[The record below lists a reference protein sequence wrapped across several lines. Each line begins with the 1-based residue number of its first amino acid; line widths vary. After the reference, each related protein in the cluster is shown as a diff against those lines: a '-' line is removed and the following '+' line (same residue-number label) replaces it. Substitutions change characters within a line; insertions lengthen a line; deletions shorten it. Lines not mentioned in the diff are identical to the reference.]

1 MPHFY
6 NADERYNLLVD
17 GLNPTRENHSIF
29 MDLEPTT
36 GSPLRGGKKMQ
47 FNMFLKRINQITL
60 TDNFRTPRL
69 FPVLWIDEGLEL
81 NDEMTGLIKRDL
93 VNVILIVNI
102 VQWTCVGI
110 GAALIVGMTAW
121 FIVKRRR
128 SGVPKTI
135 SVDPIIT
142 EVKAWQPSSDGNLYD
157 VVEEER
163 HDVIKTFVR
172 NRNAFAITS
181 IGANNK
187 DLDYY

>member
-6 NADERYNLLVD
+6 NADERYNLLID
-17 GLNPTRENHSIF
+17 GLNPTKESHSIF

-36 GSPLRGGKKMQ
+36 GSPMRGGKRMQ

-69 FPVLWIDEGLEL
+69 FPVLWVDEGLEL
-81 NDEMTGLIKRDL
+81 NDEMTALIKGDL
-93 VNVILIVNI
+93 INVILTVNI

-110 GAALIVGMTAW
+110 GIALIVGMTAW
-121 FIVKRRR
+121 YIVKRRR
-128 SGVPKTI
+128 AGVPKTV

-142 EVKAWQPSSDGNLYD
+142 EVKAWRPQQSEGNLYD
-157 VVEEER
+157 VVEEEN
-163 HDVIKTFVR
+163 DVIKKFVR

-181 IGANNK
+181 VGANNK
-187 DLDYY
+187 ELNYY